1 MARYSLPR
9 PDKEALGDHYTNKAG
24 ILAFILGTGVF
35 NFRTAMG
42 KNEARIFLHDN
53 FTQKQMRSIF
63 GRPWQ
68 DPTKVEMIEFIINL
82 SQLATLVVEVGED
95 DKSSP
100 FGMNSQELY
109 DLLALDLFALP
120 SSNED
125 DGEDVGEDVGED
137 AEISSVVQEVR
148 DLCESHK
155 DNYHVPG
162 CCRNVLR
169 NIIVF
174 CGYVA
179 EMHMIDYVK
188 YHPHV
193 LENKTRIM
201 PSATSPRAEDEDHWN
216 ERCIWNKMF
225 LHYSGATI
233 SRRNDARE
241 SEGEGMEEA
250 DGEGKAEEE

>member
-1 MARYSLPR
+1 MCGEFDEHGHGGFS
-9 PDKEALGDHYTNKAG
+9 YTEESEQRKQYKATTLFQKQGVNMLLYVRGNMGSTTEFDTEPGRSHVQKWVEVISAG
-24 ILAFILGTGVF
+24 IAQA
-35 NFRTAMG
+35 RT
-42 KNEARIFLHDN
+42 L
-53 FTQKQMRSIF
+53 SS
-63 GRPWQ
+63 Q
-68 DPTKVEMIEFIINL
+68 DDF
-82 SQLATLVVEVGED
+82 
-95 DKSSP
+95 
-100 FGMNSQELY
+100 
-109 DLLALDLFALP
+109 
-120 SSNED
+120 
-125 DGEDVGEDVGED
+125 
-137 AEISSVVQEVR
+137 
-148 DLCESHK
+148 
-155 DNYHVPG
+155 
-162 CCRNVLR
+162 
-169 NIIVF
+169 
-174 CGYVA
+174 VA